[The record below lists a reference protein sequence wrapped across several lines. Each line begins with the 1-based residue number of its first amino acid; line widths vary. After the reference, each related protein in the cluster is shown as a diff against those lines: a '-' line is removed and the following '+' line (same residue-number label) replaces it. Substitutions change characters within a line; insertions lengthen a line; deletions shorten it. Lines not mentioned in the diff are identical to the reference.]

1 MVKGIIFDYG
11 GTLDT
16 RGNHWGKV
24 LWHAYERQQVP
35 VTEEQFR
42 EAYVYAERT
51 LGRNPII
58 LPTYTFKKLLDVKLR
73 LEMEYL
79 FTKGNLTYDKN
90 TYTKVE
96 LALLDDLYG
105 QVRQTV
111 AYSREVLM
119 QLHERYPMVLVS
131 NFYGNIEVVL
141 QEFHLEG
148 LFQKIIESAVVGI
161 RKPDP
166 QIFQLGVDALGLAPE
181 EVMVVGDS
189 MTKDIIPAKNI
200 GCMTAWYKGEG
211 WTDKQEDESIPNLV
225 ITDLQ
230 DLLTFHFNF

>member
-24 LWHAYERQQVP
+24 LCHAYERQQVP

-51 LGRNPII
+51 LGRNPIN

-79 FTKGNLTYDKN
+79 FTKGYLTYDKN

-105 QVRQTV
+105 QVRETV
-111 AYSREVLM
+111 AYSREILM
-119 QLHERYPMVLVS
+119 QLHERFPMVLVS

-189 MTKDIIPAKNI
+189 MSKDILPAKTI
-200 GCMTAWYKGEG
+200 GCKTAWYKGEG
-211 WTDKQEDESIPNLV
+211 WTDKQEDESIPDL
-225 ITDLQ
+225 IISDLQ
-230 DLLTFHFNF
+230 DLLTSYLHF

>member
-24 LWHAYERQQVP
+24 LWHAYEHQQVP

-79 FTKGNLTYDKN
+79 FTKGYLTYDKN

-111 AYSREVLM
+111 AYSREILM

-230 DLLTFHFNF
+230 DLLISHL

>member
-24 LWHAYERQQVP
+24 LWHAYERLQVP

-79 FTKGNLTYDKN
+79 FTKGYLTLDKN
-90 TYTKVE
+90 TYTKME

-111 AYSREVLM
+111 AYSREILM

-166 QIFQLGVDALGLAPE
+166 QIFQLGVDALGFAPE
-181 EVMVVGDS
+181 EIMVVGDS
-189 MTKDIIPAKNI
+189 MSKDILPARNI
-200 GCMTAWYKGEG
+200 GCKTAWYKGEG
-211 WTDKQEDESIPNLV
+211 WTDKQEDESIPDLV
-225 ITDLQ
+225 INDLR
-230 DLLTFHFNF
+230 DLLASLF